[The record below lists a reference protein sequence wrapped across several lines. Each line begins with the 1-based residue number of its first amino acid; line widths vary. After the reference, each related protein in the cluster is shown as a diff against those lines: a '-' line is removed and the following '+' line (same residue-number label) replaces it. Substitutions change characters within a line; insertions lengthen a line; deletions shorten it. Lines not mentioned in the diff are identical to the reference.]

1 VTSDGERC
9 GPQPGKTAG
18 RLPHE
23 TPRLQVPARGR
34 EPAPPCPVSPRDR
47 RAVTGCVRPATRVAA
62 DRTPR
67 ETRASPPRQSG
78 PAALGCRGPS
88 QPSLTS
94 HGIRVSWLLKCC
106 ARTGRVSTTMDGP
119 DVTIALRQGRL
130 TAASG
135 QSSAR
140 STRTTRSSEAAS
152 SSRLKR
158 LQRCPT
164 WRTATLYSTDPLVA
178 ASRFLSASARPRR
191 AAIRVLGPLRVG
203 MTHRVHPGVKRAAVR
218 RLSAQDGWPPVGTVT
233 AHHPDQGDEQ
243 SDGAQVSHRQKPR
256 RLTRALRQGEPSA
269 HANGRTVCGVTGR
282 GGQKSTAADS
292 AMTLPA

>member
-1 VTSDGERC
+1 MTGDGERC

-23 TPRLQVPARGR
+23 TPRLQVPARRGHVR
-34 EPAPPCPVSPRDR
+34 EPAPLS
-47 RAVTGCVRPATRVAA
+47 GLS
-62 DRTPR
+62 
-67 ETRASPPRQSG
+67 AS
-78 PAALGCRGPS
+78 L
-88 QPSLTS
+88 S
-94 HGIRVSWLLKCC
+94 H
-106 ARTGRVSTTMDGP
+106 
-119 DVTIALRQGRL
+119 VTIALRRGRL
-130 TAASG
+130 SAASG

-164 WRTATLYSTDPLVA
+164 WRTATLHSTDPLVA